1 MRHYKHHLKGIRLF
15 VVLLALACMQTL
27 AAATLNPVAVT
38 DLLNRIGGNGTAD
51 RFVTI
56 VDESVSSNGK
66 EAFIITSQD
75 GKPCIKGSNISA
87 VTTGINWYLNHYAHV
102 NLSWNNLTTDLSSKT
117 LPVPTT
123 DETHESNVDYR
134 YYLNYCTFSYSMSVW
149 TWDRWQKEI
158 DWMALHGINMP
169 LQIVGLDVVW
179 RNLLIND
186 LGYTKDEANAFI
198 AGPCFQAWWGM
209 NNLEG
214 WGGPNPDWWY
224 TRQEGL
230 TKKILARERELG
242 MQPVLPGYAGM
253 VPSNIES
260 KKGYKANNQGN
271 WCNFVRPYILD
282 PNSDAFT
289 EISALYY
296 KRLEELMGTSE
307 YYSMDPFH
315 EGANTDG
322 IDVVSAYSKIAD
334 AMYKAN
340 SNGKWVIQFWQWSG
354 AQYKVLDKV
363 EKGKLIVLD
372 LFSDAQTYFNDY
384 KGHDAVYCALP
395 NFGGRTGLFGRL
407 SKIMTDFFAQKAAYN
422 NVKGIGATPEA
433 IEQVPVLYDALFE
446 LPWYSSAPDPKAW
459 LAAYSTSRYGTANA
473 NAEEAWEKIR
483 NSALNCQTRLQGPH
497 EAVLCAR
504 PSLQVGA
511 VSTWG
516 GTEIFYNAQDVLNAA
531 YKMLQAKGELSG
543 ENYSYDLTDFTRQ
556 ALTDYGYYLLKSI
569 NNAATS
575 NNATAYAARRDA
587 YLQLILD
594 LDKLLNTNSNFMLG
608 RWTNMARGIADE
620 AAGTTESDKQW
631 LELNNART
639 LITTWGNWNN
649 SEEAGLRDY
658 SYREWG
664 GMLKDFYYNRWKA
677 FFDNRD
683 NGTTLPKWFDNDWAW
698 AHNASL
704 SYSNQPTGNTAD
716 VATELFAKYFIA
728 LSPANSSNRF
738 LYRYMNSDLGS
749 ALNETA
755 TRGAQYTFPTTLPA
769 DVTATLSIDFNND
782 GSFTD
787 DETTS
792 GLTINVPTTAIATNV
807 AARLTLND
815 GTTADFSILLKDNIT
830 TARTVTVSC
839 DAKQGTVAIEG
850 SDALSITNT
859 ELVTMTATAAGGYD
873 FKNWTDANGNV
884 VSTANPY
891 IYAGADAANFTANFV
906 TNKWTTPAEN
916 LSEIGTISGYG
927 QYLKSITAANNNGEA
942 ETIYSTDNCPSSLFH
957 TTQATTAAKGSEI
970 TLHWLG
976 AGGMNYTNLSAYIDL
991 NSDGD
996 FDDDG
1001 ELVKV
1006 EGAKE
1011 SDNNNQFN
1019 DYTLK
1024 ILLPYDMPEG
1034 ITHIRLRFDGAWQKG
1049 YNSQTGAM
1057 PADQGLMRMAYDVPV
1072 DILPYAAKACTVT
1085 VTSDG
1090 SGKGTVDANGQT
1102 ETYTYKAGE
1111 DVVLRAYPADG
1122 YRVYWTDQYGRRV
1135 PQSWIDGNTIRFKAA
1150 ENGTYKANFEVSS
1163 LTFGSWKFDY
1173 EYDNNGITL
1182 TKVLSGDGELTIPA
1196 SYEGRPIVG
1205 IAPTALQGQTA
1216 LTNLSLA
1223 ENIKNLCTSDL
1234 VLNTAV
1240 TGAQIKDA
1248 PIALPYTL
1256 KNNENWQVTFKV
1268 QNNGKTFNE
1277 WGSCLLATG
1286 DQALAAVYNNGFQFY
1301 LKKDGSLIIKTNGEN
1316 ETTLTATQNVSSF
1329 NLKVT
1334 HTADGTLTFVVDNGT
1349 STETHTEQS
1358 YQLNDITQ
1366 FSTALPEGVNIEDLH
1381 VSILDM
1387 AVNPFKG
1394 CTHLANVSIDNTSY
1408 KSIDNVLYTADGKTL
1423 LACPEGLTAHTLNL
1437 PTSVE
1442 SINAHAFT
1450 NTQNLRCIAANTARP
1465 ASVSSQSFDGNT
1477 IYVQTDPANA
1487 AAYRTAWSQPVVFDV
1502 DATGSLSEADAAML
1516 AAGDAVN
1523 LNATA
1528 TQSGTAPTLAT
1539 TQKVWL
1545 TTTLSADEKRP
1556 FCFPCAPS
1564 KIWVE
1569 GIGTADLSALKL
1581 FTFNGKSFE
1590 DVSAIAAGSYL
1601 VQVPEAWSN
1610 HSLTFEFSKTLDKAT
1625 TGNDP
1630 SFYGNATTSTL
1641 SVSAPYYAYDE
1652 SENEF
1657 VAYNTGNALTLYPFM
1672 AAIKASS
1679 AKSNIDGP
1687 SQVVYHKVSNVT
1699 PLRSYLIV
1707 ATDDDGNAYYMNVDN
1722 IANNKIE
1729 GKGIAVSN
1737 DEITLFTDTK
1747 ALFVPSL
1754 NTKNET
1760 KFETVPDGKYLN
1772 ANNNALTL
1780 GQSCTLTLSSNGDQT
1795 FKLTNIASTK
1805 NKYYIHFDKSTKKF
1819 TSSNKSALNAGETDC
1834 FSLFEREP
1842 LAYINITAPEGYATF
1857 YNKYKYYLPEGIEV
1871 TAISGAEDGK
1881 LTMDWVTKGK
1891 DINTIIDA
1899 GSALLV
1905 KSSNLGQYPCH
1916 KAWFTPPSPTKFEGN
1931 LLFGTEKDKMIESDD
1946 DCYFYHLTHG
1956 TIDGKQTFGFFW
1968 AEADGAPFVNKG
1980 GKAYLK
1986 LPKNVAHNAQGFT
1999 LLPTSTEIGFVKA
2012 DDNHAPHTIFTLDG
2026 RKLRA
2031 KSVMELPTGAYIVNG
2046 NKVIVK

>member
-1 MRHYKHHLKGIRLF
+1 MRHYKHHFKSIKLF
-15 VVLLALACMQTL
+15 VVLLALACVQTL
-27 AAATLNPVAVT
+27 AAATQNPPAVT
-38 DLLNRIGGNGTAD
+38 ALLNRIGGDGTAD

-56 VDESVSSNGK
+56 VDESISSNGK
-66 EAFIITSQD
+66 EAFVITRQD

-123 DETHESNVDYR
+123 DETHESSVDYR

-179 RNLLIND
+179 RNLLVND

-224 TRQEGL
+224 TRQEEL
-230 TKKILARERELG
+230 AKKILARERELG

-282 PNSDAFT
+282 PNSTAFT

-322 IDVVSAYSKIAD
+322 IDVASAYSKIAD

-354 AQYKVLDKV
+354 AQYNVLDKV

-372 LFSDAQTYFNDY
+372 LFSDAHTHFNDY

-407 SKIMTDFFAQKAAYN
+407 SKIMTDFFTQKSTYSN
-422 NVKGIGATPEA
+422 IKGIGATPEA

-446 LPWYSSAPDPKAW
+446 LPWRSSAPDPKAW

-473 NAEEAWEKIR
+473 NAEEAWEKMR
-483 NSALNCQTRLQGPH
+483 NSALNCQTALQGPH

-504 PSLQVGA
+504 PNLSVDK
-511 VSTWG
+511 VSSWG
-516 GTEIFYNAQDVLNAA
+516 GTEIFYDAQDVLDAA
-531 YKMLQAKGELSG
+531 YKMLQAKDELSG
-543 ENYSYDLTDFTRQ
+543 ENYSYDLTDFARQ
-556 ALTDYGYYLLKSI
+556 ALTDYGYYLLKGI
-569 NNAATS
+569 NEAATS
-575 NNATAYAARRDA
+575 NNATATAYATRRDA

-594 LDKLLNTNSNFMLG
+594 LDALLNTNSNFMLG
-608 RWTNMARGIADE
+608 RWTNMARNIADE
-620 AAGTTESDKQW
+620 ANGTTESDKQW
-631 LELNNART
+631 LELKNART
-639 LITTWGNWNN
+639 LITTWGENNN
-649 SEEAGLRDY
+649 SEGAGLRDY

-664 GMLKDFYYNRWKA
+664 GMLKDFYYKRWKA

-683 NGTTLPKWFDNDWAW
+683 NGTTLPNWFDNDWAW

-716 VATELFAKYFIA
+716 VATELFGKYFITV
-728 LSPANSSNRF
+728 SPANASSRCF
-738 LYRYMNSDLGS
+738 YRYISTDLGT
-749 ALNETA
+749 ALNVSA
-755 TRGAQYTFPTTLPA
+755 TRGATYTFPTTLPTG
-769 DVTATLSIDFNND
+769 VTATLSIDFNND
-782 GSFTD
+782 GTFGEG
-787 DETTS
+787 ETAD
-792 GLTINVPTTAIATNV
+792 GLTINVPNTAIATQV
-807 AARLTLND
+807 AARLTLSD

-830 TARTVTVSC
+830 TARTVSVNC
-839 DAKQGTVAIEG
+839 DNKQGSVAIEG
-850 SDALSITNT
+850 SDALSVTNT
-859 ELVTMTATAAGGYD
+859 EAVSLKATPAGSYD

-891 IYAGADAANFTANFV
+891 IYGGADAATFTANFV
-906 TNKWTTPAEN
+906 SNKWAMPKED
-916 LSEIGTISGYG
+916 LSEIGTIRDYN
-927 QYLKSITAANNNGEA
+927 QYLKSLTFKQNNSDELNV
-942 ETIYSTDNCPSSLFH
+942 YSTDECPSSLFH
-957 TTQATTAAKGSEI
+957 TTKMAAAAKGSEI
-970 TLHWLG
+970 ILHWLG
-976 AGGMNYTNLSAYIDL
+976 AGGMGYANLSAYIDL
-991 NSDGD
+991 NNDGD
-996 FDDDG
+996 FDDEG
-1001 ELVKV
+1001 ELIKV
-1006 EGAKE
+1006 EGEKE
-1011 SDNNNQFN
+1011 KQNPQLN

-1024 ILLPYDMPEG
+1024 VLLPYDMPEG
-1034 ITHIRLRFDGAWQKG
+1034 VTHIRLRLDGAWQKG
-1049 YNSQTGAM
+1049 YDAQTGAM
-1057 PADQGLMRMAYDVPV
+1057 PADNELMRMAYDVPV
-1072 DILPYAAKACTVT
+1072 DILPYSAQECSVT
-1085 VTSDG
+1085 VTTDK
-1090 SGKGTVDANGQT
+1090 SGHGTADANGQT

-1111 DVVLRAYPADG
+1111 SVVLRATPADG
-1122 YRVYWTDQYGRRV
+1122 YRVYWTDQYGRRI
-1135 PQSWIDGNTIRFKAA
+1135 PQSWIDCNYLRFKAP
-1150 ENGTYKANFEVSS
+1150 ENGTYTANFEVSD

-1173 EYDNNGITL
+1173 QYDDNGITL
-1182 TKVLSGDGELTIPA
+1182 TKVLSGEGELTIPA

-1205 IAPTALQGQTA
+1205 IAPTALHGQTA
-1216 LTNLSLA
+1216 LTSLSLS
-1223 ENIKNLCTSDL
+1223 ENIKQLGGSGL
-1234 VLNTAV
+1234 VLKDI
-1240 TGAQIKDA
+1240 TGAKIKNA
-1248 PIALPYTL
+1248 PIALPDTL
-1256 KNNENWQVTFKV
+1256 KNNEDWQVSFKV
-1268 QNNGKTFNE
+1268 QNNGNTFNE
-1277 WGSCLLATG
+1277 WGSSLLATG
-1286 DQALAAVYNNGFQFY
+1286 DNALATHYNNGFQFY
-1301 LKKDGSLIIKTNGEN
+1301 LKKDGNLVIKTNGDK

-1329 NLKVT
+1329 DLKIS
-1334 HTADGTLTFVVDNGT
+1334 HTADGTLTFTVDNGT
-1349 STETHTEQS
+1349 TTETHTEQS

-1366 FSTALPEGVNIEDLH
+1366 FCTALPKGINIKDLA
-1381 VSILDM
+1381 VYLP
-1387 AVNPFKG
+1387 VNPFKG
-1394 CTHLANVSIDNTSY
+1394 CTHLANVSVSIDNATY

-1423 LACPEGLTAHTLNL
+1423 LACPEGLTTHALKL
-1437 PTSVE
+1437 PASVE
-1442 SINAHAFT
+1442 TIKAHAFS
-1450 NTQNLRCIAANTARP
+1450 NTQNLRCIVANTAQP
-1465 ASVSSQSFDGNT
+1465 ALASSHAFDGNT
-1477 IYVQTDPANA
+1477 IYVQTAPANA
-1487 AAYRTAWSQPVVFDV
+1487 AAYRKAWSLPVVFDV
-1502 DATGSLSEADAAML
+1502 EATGSLSETDAAL
-1516 AAGDAVN
+1516 LTTGDVVN

-1564 KIWVE
+1564 KLWVE
-1569 GIGTADLSALKL
+1569 GVGTADLSALKL

-1590 DVSAIAAGSYL
+1590 DVSTIAAGSYL
-1601 VQVPEAWSN
+1601 VQVPEAWN
-1610 HSLTFEFSKTLDKAT
+1610 NRTLTFEFDKTLDKAT
-1625 TGNDP
+1625 TGSAP
-1630 SFYGNATTSTL
+1630 SFYGNATTKTI
-1641 SVSAPYYAYDE
+1641 SVEAPYYTYDE

-1657 VAYNTGNALTLYPFM
+1657 VAHNTGSALTLYPFM

-1679 AKSNIDGP
+1679 ATSKDFDGP
-1687 SQVVYHKVSNVT
+1687 SPVVYHKVSSVT

-1722 IANNKIE
+1722 IKNNKIE
-1729 GKGIAVSN
+1729 GKSTAVSN
-1737 DEITLFTDTK
+1737 DEITLLTDTK

-1754 NTKNET
+1754 NTKNEI
-1760 KFETVPDGKYLN
+1760 KFETVPGGDYLN
-1772 ANNNALTL
+1772 ANSDGLTL
-1780 GQSCTLTLSSNGDQT
+1780 GKSCTFTLSSNDDQT
-1795 FKLTNIASTK
+1795 FKLTNIASKK

-1819 TSSNKSALNAGETDC
+1819 TSTNKSTLNTSETDC

-1857 YNKYKYYLPEGIEV
+1857 YNKDKFYLPEGIEV
-1871 TAISGAEDGK
+1871 TAISGAENGK
-1881 LTMDWVTKGK
+1881 LTLEWVTKGK

-1916 KAWFTPPSPTKFEGN
+1916 KAWFSPPSATKFEKN
-1931 LLFGTEKDKMIESDD
+1931 CLFGTGKDKMIEADD
-1946 DCYFYHLTHG
+1946 DSYFYQLTYG
-1956 TIDGKQTFGFFW
+1956 TIDGKRTFGFFW
-1968 AEADGAPFVNKG
+1968 AEADGAPFINKG

-1986 LPKNVAHNAQGFT
+1986 LPKNVANNAQGFA
-1999 LLPTSTEIGFVKA
+1999 LLPTITGIGAVSA
-2012 DDNHAPHTIFTLDG
+2012 DNHAPSAIFTLDG
-2026 RKLRA
+2026 RKLQD
-2031 KSVMELPTGAYIVNG
+2031 KSVEELPAGAYIVNG